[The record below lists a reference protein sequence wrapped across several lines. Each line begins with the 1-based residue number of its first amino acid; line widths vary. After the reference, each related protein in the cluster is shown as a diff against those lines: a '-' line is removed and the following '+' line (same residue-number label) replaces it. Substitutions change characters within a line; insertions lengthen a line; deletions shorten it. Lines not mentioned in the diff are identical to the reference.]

1 MNSNNPIDTT
11 EFTSMIVGVVD
22 AFTHYV
28 DKDGLHTL
36 LSTCLEVTDFRY
48 GQVFLLDSALMI
60 DMSISLSRDSSFSQ
74 PVRPLTPDY
83 LAGCAITTLVTQFS
97 LTGEKSMWKTEYA
110 IPLRVRGR
118 AIGVLAL
125 FDNDAVSLDRET
137 LVVLEHICDV
147 AAATID
153 LTYQIHQA
161 RSLISQLQT
170 ALDSR
175 VVLEQAK
182 GVLAERMKVDFP
194 TAFQEIRNHARREQR
209 PVHHVAADIIAD
221 LSMPASK

>member
-1 MNSNNPIDTT
+1 MNSNIPHDSV
-11 EFTSMIVGVVD
+11 ELTSMILGVVD

-36 LSTCLEVTDFRY
+36 LSTCLEISDFQY

-60 DMSISLSRDSSFSQ
+60 DLSVSLSRDSSLSQ
-74 PVRPLTPDY
+74 PVRPHSPDY
-83 LAGCAITTLVTQFS
+83 LAGCAMTTLVTQFS
-97 LTGEKSMWKTEYA
+97 LIGEKSMWKTEYA
-110 IPLRVRGR
+110 IPLRVKGR

-125 FDNDAVSLDRET
+125 FDNNVVSLSREA
-137 LVVLEHICDV
+137 LAILEHICDV
-147 AAATID
+147 AAATIH
-153 LTYQIHQA
+153 LTYQINQS
-161 RSLISQLQT
+161 RLLISQLQT

-221 LSMPASK
+221 LSIPSVK

>member
-1 MNSNNPIDTT
+1 MNRNTSTDSA
-11 EFTSMIVGVVD
+11 ELTSMIVDVVD

-28 DKDGLHTL
+28 DKNGLHTL
-36 LSTCLEVTDFRY
+36 LSTCLEVSDFQY

-60 DMSISLSRDSSFSQ
+60 DLSVSLSRDSSWSQ
-74 PVRPLTPDY
+74 PVHPLTPDY
-83 LAGCAITTLVTQFS
+83 LASYAMTSLVSQFS
-97 LTGEKSMWKTEYA
+97 FTGEKSMWKTEYA
-110 IPLRVRGR
+110 MPLRVKGR

-153 LTYQIHQA
+153 LTYQINQS
-161 RSLISQLQT
+161 RLLISQLQT

-221 LSMPASK
+221 LSIPALK

>member
-1 MNSNNPIDTT
+1 MNSNIPT
-11 EFTSMIVGVVD
+11 ESVEVTSMIVGVVD

-28 DKDGLHTL
+28 DKDGLYTL
-36 LSTCLEVTDFRY
+36 LSTCLEVSDFQY

-60 DMSISLSRDSSFSQ
+60 DLSVSLSHDPSLAQ
-74 PVRPLTPDY
+74 PVRPLIPDY
-83 LAGCAITTLVTQFS
+83 LAGCAMTTLVTQFS

-137 LVVLEHICDV
+137 LAILEHICDV

-153 LTYQIHQA
+153 LTYQINQA
-161 RSLISQLQT
+161 RLLISQLQT

-182 GVLAERMKVDFP
+182 GILAERMKIDFP

-209 PVHHVAADIIAD
+209 PVHHVAADIIAN
-221 LSMPASK
+221 LSVAAIK